1 MPTLQYPM
9 ALVNTETGTILDEF
23 KAGDRLSIQ
32 RSEQIDY
39 VKTHIQNFNA
49 DKSFIKIYDDVIPLL
64 EQYLTNP
71 EFKFVII
78 LSPHVSYEDCVIRE
92 TTSRKSRVLTIS
104 DIAKIHGYK
113 YDYAK
118 KIMLSLKH
126 KGVIGKH
133 DSGSILP
140 GATEVKTVYT
150 VNPYI
155 YFRGNNI
162 NKTIFSFYENSGWK
176 ELLSGSHHHD
186 VVTT

>member
-1 MPTLQYPM
+1 MAVLLTPM
-9 ALVNTETGTILDEF
+9 SLVNSETGEILDEF
-23 KAGDRLSIQ
+23 NAGDKISVQ
-32 RSEQIDY
+32 RSSQIEY

-49 DKSFIKIYDDVIPLL
+49 DKSFIKIYDDVVPLL
-64 EQYLTNP
+64 EKHLTNP

-78 LSPHVSYEDCVIRE
+78 LSPHVSYEDCIIRE
-92 TTSRKSRVLTIS
+92 TTNRKSKILGIS
-104 DIAKIHGYK
+104 DIAEIHGYT

-118 KIMLSLKH
+118 KIMASLKR

-140 GATEVKTVYT
+140 GVTESKTVYT

-162 NKTIFSFYENSGWK
+162 NTAIYSFYENSGWK
-176 ELLSGSHHHD
+176 ELLSGEIIKE
-186 VVTT
+186 